1 MKEGMLKK
9 TLCIMMAMAVCLTSI
24 PLTALAA
31 EVDDSACPVAADG
44 NHIPDWDR
52 KEVKKEVTC
61 TEDGKYCLICTLC
74 HQQYVQM
81 IPATGHQEVKDQKVE
96 ATCTKTGLTEGSH
109 CSVCG
114 KVLKEQEEIPKTE
127 HNWNKGEVVKEVSCE
142 KTGIKQYTCKECGK
156 TKEET
161 IPTTGHKTVTDQKV
175 EATCT
180 QTGLTEGSHC
190 SVCGKVIRGQEV
202 IPARGHSLSSI
213 IVAHQEGTCTTPE
226 RWTHQCQ
233 IGRAHV

>member
-1 MKEGMLKK
+1 M
-9 TLCIMMAMAVCLTSI
+9 S
-24 PLTALAA
+24 
-31 EVDDSACPVAADG
+31 CP
-44 NHIPDWDR
+44 I
-52 KEVKKEVTC
+52 
-61 TEDGKYCLICTLC
+61 I
-74 HQQYVQM
+74 Q
-81 IPATGHQEVKDQKVE
+81 
-96 ATCTKTGLTEGSH
+96 
-109 CSVCG
+109 
-114 KVLKEQEEIPKTE
+114 VLKEQEEIPKTE

-226 RWTHQCQ
+226 RWTHQCLIDGALWEEVGTYGSHSWTVVPAVKATCTQ
-233 IGRAHV
+233 TGLTVGIR